1 MHFLM
6 KFSFIGEICLLF
18 ATYFRFKNNFTEI
31 EKVIEEAKESRKKKL
46 SESFRK
52 SINSEVIS
60 SAFNNDVVND
70 NIDSDNGYMGD
81 KESEKN
87 GDELKDFC

>member
-1 MHFLM
+1 M
-6 KFSFIGEICLLF
+6 GQ
-18 ATYFRFKNNFTEI
+18 
-31 EKVIEEAKESRKKKL
+31 EKVRKL
-46 SESFRK
+46 WWRN
-52 SINSEVIS
+52 SINQQVIS